1 VHGYTNGLS
10 RFGWGRRICPGA
22 DLASNSLFVALA
34 KLLWAFGIEPK
45 DGVEYDI
52 FNYTEGFNVR
62 PKFECVVKVRSEGHR
77 NVLEREFEDVQEAMR
92 QFLLFKESEIGR

>member
-1 VHGYTNGLS
+1 MGESYTCFHTLDCTSSVHGYTNRLS

-45 DGVEYDI
+45 DGVEYDT
-52 FNYTEGFNVR
+52 FNYT
-62 PKFECVVKVRSEGHR
+62 
-77 NVLEREFEDVQEAMR
+77 
-92 QFLLFKESEIGR
+92 